1 MFNKLLPVKV
11 SPTQYELLKATAKE
25 QQTTISKLVR
35 QALDKELA
43 LLKQRN
49 RLSDFALIAQAF
61 PQENSGKSDDEIAYD
76 I

>member
-1 MFNKLLPVKV
+1 MLNKLLPVKV
-11 SPTQYELLKATAKE
+11 SPTQYKLLKVTAKE

-43 LLKQRN
+43 LLKRQN

-61 PQENSGKSDDEIAYD
+61 PPRKRWRI
-76 I
+76 